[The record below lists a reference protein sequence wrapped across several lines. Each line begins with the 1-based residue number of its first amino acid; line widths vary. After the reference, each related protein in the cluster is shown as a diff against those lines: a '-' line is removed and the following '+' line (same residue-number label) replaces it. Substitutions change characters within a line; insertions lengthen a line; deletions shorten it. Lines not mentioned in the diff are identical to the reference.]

1 MNQRPAHATA
11 SPDEASVLTK
21 AVTRAATL
29 LGDELAECGEGQREY
44 AAVCGSV
51 TGAGRAGGR
60 GIG

>member
-1 MNQRPAHATA
+1 M
-11 SPDEASVLTK
+11 PDDGRVDEHEG
-21 AVTRAATL
+21 R

-60 GIG
+60 RIG